1 MTARVTARAYTMHLN
16 PQQTHAVSARQNGV
30 ALIIV
35 LLLLVI
41 ISMLGIASV
50 QIATMGERGAR
61 NDRDM
66 QLAWQSAEAAL
77 ADAQIDIAGPNASV
91 KSRTSSIA
99 AVPPVVDSGCLT
111 SNGWRGFCNTL
122 TVGQTKPT
130 WLVIDFTDTSASAPS
145 VPLGTY
151 TDRVFASA
159 GQPTGTGIQPS
170 LAPRYIIEDITTSGA
185 GGGGMVGTSYQ
196 SAGAAGTKAALDRLY
211 RITAMGFGPR
221 SDVQA
226 VLQTVYRN

>member
-1 MTARVTARAYTMHLN
+1 MYPRRPIRPTLLN
-16 PQQTHAVSARQNGV
+16 QQRGV
-30 ALIIV
+30 ALIVV

-41 ISMLGIASV
+41 ISMLGVASM

-77 ADAQIDIAGPNASV
+77 ADAQIDLAGPNASAN
-91 KSRTSSIA
+91 SRTASIA

-111 SNGWRGFCNTL
+111 SANWHGFCNPL

-130 WLVIDFTDTSASAPS
+130 WLVVDFTDTSGSAPT

-151 TDRVFASA
+151 TDRLFASA
-159 GQPTGTGIQPS
+159 GQPTGTGTQPA
-170 LAPRYIIEDITTSGA
+170 LAPRYLIEDITTGST
-185 GGGGMVGTSYQ
+185 GGGGMVGTAYQ
-196 SAGAAGTKAALDRLY
+196 SAGAAGTKAGQDRLY
-211 RITAMGFGPR
+211 RVTAMGFGPR